1 MAAIIEPRA
10 TSHEPRATSH
20 EPRATSHPSLCL
32 GIVGL
37 GYVGL
42 TLAIAAADS
51 GFKVYGTEINPKI
64 LASLRDNHA
73 HFHETGLD
81 HLITEHNGKNFHS
94 SGKFPKGTKFDAF
107 IITVGTPLMAGTH
120 EPNFGY
126 IRQAVQSIREVYD
139 GSQLVILRSTVSAG
153 TTRNVVIPFLR
164 DMCGKPEVFV
174 SMCPERTVE
183 GRAIEELTHLPQ
195 IISGNNSE
203 ALGMAEDIFTRI
215 TPSVLRAGSLE
226 EAELAKLFCNTY
238 RDINFAV
245 GNAFCLSAQTF
256 GIDGIN
262 VIRLANEGYSRANI
276 AAPGFVA
283 GPCLEKDAYILTHNM
298 KECPSRDFILS
309 GRNINSSLEDAA
321 AEWVMHKANSKV
333 IALSGMAFKGKPE
346 TSDLRGSPS
355 VNIARKLY
363 AMGCELRLHDF
374 AAYPDEMDD
383 LGLGRA
389 CRTLREACEGA
400 DALMI
405 LNNHEKYSGIT
416 REDLGSEDIT
426 VLDAWQ
432 VCGKITGTFT
442 LGNMLL
448 PGTEGGAE

>member
-1 MAAIIEPRA
+1 M
-10 TSHEPRATSH
+10 
-20 EPRATSHPSLCL
+20 
-32 GIVGL
+32 
-37 GYVGL
+37 GL

-51 GFKVYGTEINPKI
+51 GFKVYGTEVNPKI
-64 LASLRDNHA
+64 LASLKENRA

-81 HLITEHNGKNFHS
+81 SLIQKHNGKNFFS
-94 SGKFPKGTKFDAF
+94 AEKFPSDKKFNAF

-153 TTRNVVIPFLR
+153 TTRNVIIPFLQ
-164 DMCGKPEVFV
+164 DMCGKSEVLV

-195 IISGNNSE
+195 IISGNNEE
-203 ALGMAEDIFTRI
+203 AVNFAEKIFTRI
-215 TPSVLRAGSLE
+215 TPSVLKAKSLE

-256 GIDGIN
+256 GIDGIS

-276 AAPGFVA
+276 AVPGFVA

-298 KECPSRDFILS
+298 KECPARDFILS
-309 GRNINSSLEDAA
+309 GRTINSSLEDSVC
-321 AEWVMHKANSKV
+321 EWIRNNIKGKT
-333 IALSGMAFKGKPE
+333 IALSGMAFKGRPE

-374 AAYPDEMDD
+374 AAYQDEMNA
-383 LGLGRA
+383 LGFGRA
-389 CRTLREACEGA
+389 CETLREACGGA
-400 DALMI
+400 DALLI
-405 LNNHEKYSGIT
+405 LNNHEKYTELT
-416 REDLGSEDIT
+416 RADLGSENIT

-432 VCGKITGTFT
+432 VCGKISGSHT

-448 PGTEGGAE
+448 SERGTR